1 MKSYKEY
8 LTESKRVYEFKIK
21 VAGEC
26 PKDASAKIKEA
37 LTTYKVESCSAG
49 KSTPITEKQ
58 VDFPQLENVG
68 VTIFDVT
75 LSYPATN
82 VQVRE
87 AVADKL
93 SVVPAK
99 IRVRNMQEEEEL
111 AINHEHDEKT
121 GEAFLNKTEIEFAP
135 GGQEMVGDNRRLA
148 FLKELSK
155 EPKHNTEYTG
165 VNDKLF
171 PKAGKEKP
179 QAEQST
185 ITEKS
190 ASPIGTKPNKIPRP
204 LGGK

>member
-37 LTTYKVESCSAG
+37 LATFKVEACSSG
-49 KSTPITEKQ
+49 KSIPISEKQ
-58 VDFPQLENVG
+58 TDFPQLENVG
-68 VTIFDVT
+68 VTVFDVT
-75 LSYPATN
+75 LSYPAN
-82 VQVRE
+82 SIQVRE

-111 AINHEHDEKT
+111 AINHEHDNLS
-121 GEAFLNKTEIEFAP
+121 GEAFLNKHEIEFAP
-135 GGQEMVGDNRRLA
+135 GGQEMVGEKRKLA

-155 EPKHNTEYTG
+155 EPKHTEEYTG

-171 PKAGKEKP
+171 PKAGKVKA
-179 QAEQST
+179 QTEQST
-185 ITEKS
+185 ISEKS
-190 ASPIGTKPNKIPRP
+190 ASPIGTKQNKIPHP